1 MGDLTWLVPTGG
13 FRTATWVPGTS
24 AHSWQAVASGG
35 TSIGLKGAKLAAKV
49 LTNSAKDIFLDP
61 KIIEDSKKELE
72 MKQGENFSYYPLL
85 GDRKPPLEYRL
96 NK

>member
-1 MGDLTWLVPTGG
+1 M
-13 FRTATWVPGTS
+13 
-24 AHSWQAVASGG
+24 SG
-35 TSIGLKGAKLAAKV
+35 ANV

-61 KIIEDSKKELE
+61 EIIEDSKKELK
-72 MKQGENFSYYPLL
+72 MKQGEDFSYYPLL

>member
-1 MGDLTWLVPTGG
+1 MPTGG
-13 FRTATWVPGTS
+13 FRTATWVPGTP

-35 TSIGLKGAKLAAKV
+35 TSIGLKGAKLAAEV

-61 KIIEDSKKELE
+61 QIIKESKKELKI
-72 MKQGENFSYYPLL
+72 KQGKDFEYYPLL
-85 GDRKPPLEYRL
+85 GDRNPPLEYRL